1 MCEGDGIRWQ
11 TLVGPNPTDVLTLPF
26 EEAQRSLSYQTYWET
41 YGLQH
46 SAGVQAQLR
55 EQLKDWSAD
64 IALQD
69 RTLTIICCPEDK
81 ECWRRCPKHKI
92 CENCRAPVCHYCR
105 QDLKRQ
111 KQTPTLALANDMLIF
126 YPPRQ
131 IYSKEVTFME
141 LVCASP
147 CFTAMAC
154 FSLEKKLL
162 GDRALDQDAFMPRN
176 RLVARGNAT
185 TFPLAWEELLQSM
198 QEAAEQAHE
207 GTLRLPKVGAD
218 LSAVMS
224 VIIKAGGPN
233 SNLADSASIIHQARV
248 RRTIVLEL
256 LADAK
261 AREHPAYIQVNMEDA
276 VSRAHQ
282 LPEDGVPEELIA
294 LLPYDDDLDN
304 VQRQKAATPVRNMLV
319 PAEVQEEFAHMTAAG
334 QGDENAQHAAALHAI
349 AAGSQHAM
357 HRADDA
363 IVIHTGNRLLDQFEP
378 WYFAF
383 AFAFLFPYGT
393 GMPDPPAWSTKP
405 RYRRPPDAPQ
415 VDLSAWMRC
424 MARRCE
430 AQVNRDWTFGF
441 TTWNLFFRSS
451 INLARTIAP
460 YDTPVFDEAQGKFC
474 ALTSVDIEAGAVQ
487 LVKALDGTYCD
498 SRGKMRAV
506 KGDVSRLPYVKNLR
520 PAARKLLQ
528 NMRHTA
534 RAVPGTQEARRQM
547 RFEIS
552 AMRIR
557 YGVPLFI
564 TVSPD
569 EAHQWLFVRMAR
581 TRASD
586 PVRNAFPCQEWTSGD
601 RDFPPLDDDIL
612 FPIHVE
618 RLRWQQRR
626 RLLARDPL
634 ASVDGFH
641 VLLRLLLRHMFGLH
655 ICELCPNCNE
665 TQCPCIDRAGSSATL
680 LGGTFGRVDALYV
693 TLEAQKSTGS
703 LHGHIQCFVQC
714 LHQHTPLTEIFQ
726 LSETKLAALREEYC
740 RYQAHVAH
748 SVYAGQTDEE
758 IQNGIEASERAWPE
772 HEQDDRMTWFPAYQ
786 LQRSSAT
793 PDEEEAL
800 AWEREYLEKDVAIA
814 LAAQRAQDAQTG
826 YCSDYCSKNQPM
838 GVHEIKEFQKGHLA
852 LHATLKGESLER
864 IGKRHANRFLSDAY
878 CKGLVRGQV
887 ECYQNTKFVKTQ
899 PAPGS
904 GARHLREAVEAQ
916 AYGHRPS
923 ESECWWLSPYEFV
936 MYWKLVPTKVPYSR
950 AEWEAAPQDGWDAP
964 ARLKPG
970 MHYVIQI
977 PPTCDRLLF
986 PPGGPTQT
994 LRHNWYLERRVR
1006 PRCPHF
1012 ASAPVPKGFA
1022 ENAEHNAKLTSVY
1035 FRAWTLDVNSATSTV
1050 PYLGHLR
1057 GEEDSWESSLRAW
1070 LLRLPSAET
1079 KRHVGNFLSV
1089 YRVRPAADADNNSD
1103 DDDVDEPFHLQP
1115 ADIATA
1121 LRTLLPARNNKASKT
1136 SNDHRCEQMEAA
1148 LTQALEESPASEEA
1162 VSAWLANLDSNGR
1175 CNSEQR
1181 SFCEKV
1187 AGRVLTELEENRF
1200 EPNQSS
1206 SQAEPLRWVLHGGP
1220 GTGKSHTLKL
1230 LRTELFENV
1239 LGWQH
1244 GVEFQIV
1251 SFQAVMAELLNGDTI
1266 HHALGLDWSGDRT
1279 QNLPRTLERARQA
1292 LQWRWLILD
1301 EFSMVSAELL
1311 AQLELRCRELMRDL
1325 SIAKYGQHDGRV
1337 RPFGGLNIILAG
1349 DLYQLPP
1356 PKGTFLAD
1364 IPWDLLAGRKASK
1377 QATGHQGQTLLW
1389 GGSAAGMQGVTELL
1403 QCERT
1408 RDSWLTEVQDE
1419 LRHGRLSNDNHA
1431 FLHGRPTTVPGSW
1444 TAGAVACGKESCA
1457 ALVSKKETPEQILQ
1471 HECATCSHD
1480 RASRELVARGSADP
1494 RFHAEFAN
1502 AVSIFGTNDIK
1513 YHVNKVRAVQWATSR
1528 GKQVQLAVA
1537 RDKASATV
1545 LQEKPDLAAEKLQW
1559 LQRHDKEC
1567 GELYGMLPLCVGMP
1581 VRATDHL
1588 DRKRRTGCPAAT
1600 FLLPNVAFET
1610 RLKYKAGGWKTLVS
1624 QGFSPTLLKD
1634 KLGTQAGATFLLP
1647 NVAFETRLKYQV
1659 EGWKTLVVGGWKT
1672 LVSQGFSPTLLN
1684 DELGATFVLPNVA
1697 FETRL
1702 KYQAGVERDR
1712 ALRALRSEHGDL
1724 NSAMLRA
1731 TAEMENSNAP
1741 EAEVPE
1747 TAPPP
1752 PAPMQRLGGFFQEM
1766 SQQAQHMTQL
1776 GASRLQGIHLG
1787 PRPPEEAAP
1796 SAPPAPRPPQM
1807 QLLGMRSETSTGR

>member
-26 EEAQRSLSYQTYWET
+26 EEARRSLSYQTYWET
-41 YGLQH
+41 YGVQH

-64 IALQD
+64 VALQD
-69 RTLTIICCPEDK
+69 RTLSIICCPEDK
-81 ECWRRCPKHKI
+81 ECWKRCPKHKI

-111 KQTPTLALANDMLIF
+111 KQAPTLALANDMLIF

-233 SNLADSASIIHQARV
+233 SNLADTASIIHQARV

-276 VSRAHQ
+276 VQRADQ

-304 VQRQKAATPVRNMLV
+304 IQRQKAATPVRNMLV

-357 HRADDA
+357 HGADDA

-460 YDTPVFDEAQGKFC
+460 YDTPIFDETQGKFC

-498 SRGKMRAV
+498 SRGNMRAV
-506 KGDVSRLPYVKNLR
+506 KGDVSKLPYVKNLR

-534 RAVPGTQEARRQM
+534 RALPGTQEARRQM

-586 PVRNAFPCQEWTSGD
+586 PVRNAFPCQEWMSGD

-618 RLRWQQRR
+618 RLR
-626 RLLARDPL
+626 
-634 ASVDGFH
+634 
-641 VLLRLLLRHMFGLH
+641 
-655 ICELCPNCNE
+655 
-665 TQCPCIDRAGSSATL
+665 
-680 LGGTFGRVDALYV
+680 
-693 TLEAQKSTGS
+693 
-703 LHGHIQCFVQC
+703 
-714 LHQHTPLTEIFQ
+714 
-726 LSETKLAALREEYC
+726 
-740 RYQAHVAH
+740 
-748 SVYAGQTDEE
+748 
-758 IQNGIEASERAWPE
+758 
-772 HEQDDRMTWFPAYQ
+772 
-786 LQRSSAT
+786 
-793 PDEEEAL
+793 
-800 AWEREYLEKDVAIA
+800 
-814 LAAQRAQDAQTG
+814 
-826 YCSDYCSKNQPM
+826 
-838 GVHEIKEFQKGHLA
+838 
-852 LHATLKGESLER
+852 
-864 IGKRHANRFLSDAY
+864 
-878 CKGLVRGQV
+878 
-887 ECYQNTKFVKTQ
+887 YQNTKFVKTQ

-923 ESECWWLSPYEFV
+923 DSECWWLSPYEFV

-950 AEWEAAPQDGWDAP
+950 AEWEAAPQDGWDVKLTAAGLKKMDGSELKAP

-970 MHYVIQI
+970 VHYVIQI

-1035 FRAWTLDVNSATSTV
+1035 FRAWTLDVNSATSTI

-1103 DDDVDEPFHLQP
+1103 DDDVKGWKTLVPQGLSP
-1115 ADIATA
+1115 
-1121 LRTLLPARNNKASKT
+1121 TLLK
-1136 SNDHRCEQMEAA
+1136 
-1148 LTQALEESPASEEA
+1148 
-1162 VSAWLANLDSNGR
+1162 
-1175 CNSEQR
+1175 
-1181 SFCEKV
+1181 
-1187 AGRVLTELEENRF
+1187 
-1200 EPNQSS
+1200 
-1206 SQAEPLRWVLHGGP
+1206 
-1220 GTGKSHTLKL
+1220 
-1230 LRTELFENV
+1230 
-1239 LGWQH
+1239 
-1244 GVEFQIV
+1244 
-1251 SFQAVMAELLNGDTI
+1251 
-1266 HHALGLDWSGDRT
+1266 
-1279 QNLPRTLERARQA
+1279 
-1292 LQWRWLILD
+1292 
-1301 EFSMVSAELL
+1301 
-1311 AQLELRCRELMRDL
+1311 
-1325 SIAKYGQHDGRV
+1325 
-1337 RPFGGLNIILAG
+1337 
-1349 DLYQLPP
+1349 
-1356 PKGTFLAD
+1356 
-1364 IPWDLLAGRKASK
+1364 
-1377 QATGHQGQTLLW
+1377 
-1389 GGSAAGMQGVTELL
+1389 
-1403 QCERT
+1403 
-1408 RDSWLTEVQDE
+1408 DE
-1419 LRHGRLSNDNHA
+1419 LG
-1431 FLHGRPTTVPGSW
+1431 
-1444 TAGAVACGKESCA
+1444 
-1457 ALVSKKETPEQILQ
+1457 
-1471 HECATCSHD
+1471 
-1480 RASRELVARGSADP
+1480 
-1494 RFHAEFAN
+1494 
-1502 AVSIFGTNDIK
+1502 
-1513 YHVNKVRAVQWATSR
+1513 
-1528 GKQVQLAVA
+1528 
-1537 RDKASATV
+1537 
-1545 LQEKPDLAAEKLQW
+1545 
-1559 LQRHDKEC
+1559 
-1567 GELYGMLPLCVGMP
+1567 
-1581 VRATDHL
+1581 
-1588 DRKRRTGCPAAT
+1588 AT

-1610 RLKYKAGGWKTLVS
+1610 RLKYQVKGWKTLVS
-1624 QGFSPTLLKD
+1624 QGLSPALLKD
-1634 KLGTQAGATFLLP
+1634 ELGATFLLP

-1659 EGWKTLVVGGWKT
+1659 EGWKTLVSQGLSPT
-1672 LVSQGFSPTLLN
+1672 LLKDELGATFLVPNVAFETRLKYQVEGLPTLISQGFSPTLLK
-1684 DELGATFVLPNVA
+1684 DELGATFLLPNVA

-1702 KYQAGVERDR
+1702 KYQVKGWKTLVSQGLSPALLKDELGATFLLPNVAFETRLKYQVEGWKTLVSQGLSPTLLKDE
-1712 ALRALRSEHGDL
+1712 LG
-1724 NSAMLRA
+1724 A
-1731 TAEMENSNAP
+1731 TFL
-1741 EAEVPE
+1741 VPNVAFE
-1747 TAPPP
+1747 TRLKYQVEGLPTLISQGFSPTLLKDELGAQAPPP
-1752 PAPMQRLGGFFQEM
+1752 QSFT
-1766 SQQAQHMTQL
+1766 S
-1776 GASRLQGIHLG
+1776 
-1787 PRPPEEAAP
+1787 P
-1796 SAPPAPRPPQM
+1796 SKLA
-1807 QLLGMRSETSTGR
+1807 